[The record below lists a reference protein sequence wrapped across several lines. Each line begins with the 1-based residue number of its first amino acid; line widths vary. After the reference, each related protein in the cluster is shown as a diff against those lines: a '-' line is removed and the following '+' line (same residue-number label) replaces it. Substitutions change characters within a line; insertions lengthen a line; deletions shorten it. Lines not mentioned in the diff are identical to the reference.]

1 MSPTSRLTGKAI
13 LSSVD
18 HRSTSWGGGRKGT
31 AAYRTCHGA
40 WLTITKRGDIT
51 AKGLGIMSVMHETSY
66 NAMRRDFYARFASST
81 CASLLALARCRY
93 SIFIIRI
100 VRFSCP
106 DFVLIRFKSLSHWRS
121 SLLWEFDEHSWQLT
135 ATQTF
140 HDTPSCWQHRMKYK
154 ATNKHSQTHATRN
167 THLAVNRRREVHVSK
182 IWIFV

>member
-135 ATQTF
+135 ADSYTDVSRHAILLTTQNEIQ
-140 HDTPSCWQHRMKYK
+140 SYK
-154 ATNKHSQTHATRN
+154 QTLTNTCDQKHTSRRQSPPRGTR
-167 THLAVNRRREVHVSK
+167 
-182 IWIFV
+182 